1 MKKYIKKVLPQSTDP
16 YFMQIY
22 LQQKNFSYF
31 YIIHILLVYCHVYSV
46 IEKEKMLQKSKNR
59 YKKKGLLPRK

>member
-1 MKKYIKKVLPQSTDP
+1 MKKYIKKVLLQSTDL

-31 YIIHILLVYCHVYSV
+31 NIIHILLVCCHVYSV
-46 IEKEKMLQKSKNR
+46 IVKGKMLQKSKNR
-59 YKKKGLLPRK
+59 YKKKGLLARE